1 MSENTYPHDAWV
13 QLGRLVKRRRIELG
27 MGQAAVNAAGGPS
40 VGVIS
45 KIENAKQTFYEDRV
59 FADLERA
66 IRWKAG
72 SAEKILQGKSPTPLS
87 PPGALP
93 PLAMDAR
100 GTVSEPRAM
109 EGESPIASYLNGLLA
124 GVNERLAELNEK
136 VDQQNRRIEELQQNR
151 RPDEE
156 DRRHTGT

>member
-13 QLGRLVKRRRIELG
+13 QLGRLVKQRRIELRL
-27 MGQAAVNAAGGPS
+27 GQAAVNAAGGPS

-45 KIENAKQTFYEDRV
+45 RIENAKQTFYEDRV

-66 IRWKAG
+66 LRWKAG

-87 PPGALP
+87 APGALP
-93 PLAMDAR
+93 SMVMDAR
-100 GTVSEPRAM
+100 GTVSEPR
-109 EGESPIASYLNGLLA
+109 ETEPESPIASYLKGLLE

-136 VDQQNRRIEELQQNR
+136 VDQQSRRIEELQQSR
-151 RPDEE
+151 RPEEE
-156 DRRHTGT
+156 DRRQTGT